1 MYGGFD
7 VYKVYLGVKLHFTT
21 DSYDYIRYGGKTNAK
36 LDTFTKRKDRYFFH
50 KLSKRYNERDILDY
64 FVSNFAID
72 DRKWIGNLINNEGT
86 ENYSRYRKYKEAFGY
101 HFRNDCMAIVYDFSK
116 RGISFDDGFRVV
128 NGQHPRVLRLLIQRK
143 IHIQT
148 AIILDSILSF
158 SKVWSKEIEEK
169 IVWPKIAHTLAKLR
183 PFVIYNQTEAKL
195 IMKDV
200 FVNDERS

>member
-7 VYKVYLGVKLHFTT
+7 VFKVYLAVKNHFTT
-21 DSYDYIRYGGKTNAK
+21 NYDYAKYDGRVSAK
-36 LDTFTKRKDRYFFH
+36 LESFTKRPDRYFFH
-50 KLSKRYNERDILDY
+50 KLSKKYNQGDILDY
-64 FVSNFAID
+64 FVSNFAVD
-72 DRKWIGNLINNEGT
+72 GNKWVGNIINNEGT
-86 ENYSRYRKYKEAFGY
+86 ENYNRYKKFKESPGY

-116 RGISFDDGFRVV
+116 RGISFDDGFLVH

-148 AIILDSILSF
+148 AIIIDSILSF
-158 SKVWSKEIEEK
+158 SKVWDKQIEEK
-169 IVWPKIAHTLAKLR
+169 VVWPKISHTLAKLK

-200 FVNDERS
+200 FV